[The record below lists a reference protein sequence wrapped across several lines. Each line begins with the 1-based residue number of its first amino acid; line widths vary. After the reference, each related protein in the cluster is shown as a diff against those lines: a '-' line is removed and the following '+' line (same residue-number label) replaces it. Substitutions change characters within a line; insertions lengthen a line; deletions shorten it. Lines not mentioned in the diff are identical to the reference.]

1 MAIRFGDTGA
11 HTWLSGSD
19 EGNLSIVGAI
29 TSSVVVEHSYEVSGA
44 ISTGAGLTASSGVTA
59 SYGHYNNLAIN
70 DGGTKSIRLQPD
82 GQLVMGGGGVL
93 TIAGGAAGTTCLS
106 ASGDVN
112 VVGNLFIEGTLN
124 STGAFAPSSL
134 SSSGDLNIVGNSFM
148 EGTLHVTGAV
158 SGAVGISG
166 VSISANNKA
175 VMLASGEISGSGPLN
190 IVGAATLESTLSV
203 TGAITTAAGVS
214 ASLGVSGAYGHFNTL
229 GINDGGT
236 NNIALGAGVLI
247 STGYFEISEMT
258 APGNPASNKG
268 RLYVADDS
276 GTTKLFFKDSAGTA
290 TNLLAGGSGAVSAVA
305 NGADNRVATF
315 SSGDALNGEANLT
328 FDGSKLAVA
337 GEISGSG
344 VLNVVGLATLEGALN
359 VTGAIT
365 TAAGL
370 TASAG
375 VSSSYAFVNN
385 LGVNDGGTKS
395 IRLQADGTSLFG
407 GKMTVSDEISGSG
420 VLNIVG
426 AATLES
432 TLNVTGA
439 ITTAAGLTASAGVT
453 ASYGHYNNLAINDG
467 GTKSIRL
474 QPNGQLI
481 MGGGGVLT
489 IAGGAAGTTCL
500 SASGDVNVVGNLFIE
515 GSLNSSGAFA
525 PSSLSSSGD
534 LNIVGNSF
542 MEGTL
547 HVTGA
552 ISGAVGI
559 SGVSISANDKAVM
572 LATGEISGSGPLN
585 IVGAATLESTLHVT
599 GAVSTAAGVTA
610 SLGVSASYGNFN
622 SLGINDGGA
631 NSVIVTGDGIVNAS
645 QRVTSA
651 LGVTGSSMLVN
662 GRIHLNANGNI
673 GGATSVSAS
682 LGITGSS
689 VRVNDTIHLNANGN
703 ITSVH
708 HIYPAADNTYDLGAA
723 GNRWRN
729 IYTGDLHLS
738 NESRGGGNEVDG
750 TWGSY
755 TIQEG
760 ENDLF
765 LINKRTGQKL
775 RFVTEEV

>member
-1 MAIRFGDTGA
+1 MAIRFGDNGA
-11 HTWLSGSD
+11 FTWLSGSD

-44 ISTGAGLTASSGVTA
+44 IS
-59 SYGHYNNLAIN
+59 
-70 DGGTKSIRLQPD
+70 
-82 GQLVMGGGGVL
+82 
-93 TIAGGAAGTTCLS
+93 
-106 ASGDVN
+106 
-112 VVGNLFIEGTLN
+112 
-124 STGAFAPSSL
+124 
-134 SSSGDLNIVGNSFM
+134 
-148 EGTLHVTGAV
+148 
-158 SGAVGISG
+158 
-166 VSISANNKA
+166 
-175 VMLASGEISGSGPLN
+175 
-190 IVGAATLESTLSV
+190 
-203 TGAITTAAGVS
+203 TAAGVS

-258 APGNPASNKG
+258 APGNPDSNKG

-375 VSSSYAFVNN
+375 VSSSYGFVNN
-385 LGVNDGGTKS
+385 LGVNQGGTKS
-395 IRLQADGTSLFG
+395 IQLL
-407 GKMTVSDEISGSG
+407 GSG
-420 VLNIVG
+420 L
-426 AATLES
+426 
-432 TLNVTGA
+432 
-439 ITTAAGLTASAGVT
+439 
-453 ASYGHYNNLAINDG
+453 LAI
-467 GTKSIRL
+467 I
-474 QPNGQLI
+474 
-481 MGGGGVLT
+481 
-489 IAGGAAGTTCL
+489 GGAAGTTCL
-500 SASGDVNVVGNLFIE
+500 SASGDVNVVGNSFIE
-515 GSLNSSGAFA
+515 GTLN
-525 PSSLSSSGD
+525 
-534 LNIVGNSF
+534 
-542 MEGTL
+542 
-547 HVTGA
+547 VTGA
-552 ISGAVGI
+552 I
-559 SGVSISANDKAVM
+559 
-572 LATGEISGSGPLN
+572 
-585 IVGAATLESTLHVT
+585 
-599 GAVSTAAGVTA
+599 STAAGVTA
-610 SLGVSASYGNFN
+610 SSGVSASYGNFN
-622 SLGINDGGA
+622 SVGINDGGT
-631 NSVIVTGDGIVNAS
+631 NSVIITGDGIVNAT

-651 LGVTGSSMLVN
+651 LGITGSSMLVN
-662 GRIHLNANGNI
+662 GKIHLNANANI
-673 GGATSVSAS
+673 GGVSSLSAS

-738 NESRGGGNEVDG
+738 NESRGGGNEIDG

-765 LINKRTGQKL
+765 LINKRTGKKL

>member
-1 MAIRFGDTGA
+1 MGIRFGDSGA
-11 HTWLSGSD
+11 FTWLSGSD

-44 ISTGAGLTASSGVTA
+44 ISTGAGVTASSGVTA

-166 VSISANNKA
+166 VSISANDKA

-203 TGAITTAAGVS
+203 TGAITTAAGIS

-258 APGNPASNKG
+258 APGNPDSNKG

-290 TNLLAGGSGAVSAVA
+290 TDLLAGGSGAVSAVA

-375 VSSSYAFVNN
+375 VSSSYGFVNN
-385 LGVNDGGTKS
+385 LGVNQGGTKS
-395 IRLQADGTSLFG
+395 IQLL
-407 GKMTVSDEISGSG
+407 GSG
-420 VLNIVG
+420 LLAIIGG
-426 AATLES
+426 AAGTTCLSASGDVNVVGKTFMENTLD
-432 TLNVTGA
+432 VTGA
-439 ITTAAGLTASAGVT
+439 VSVAAGLTASAGVSS
-453 ASYGHYNNLAINDG
+453 SYGFYNNLAINDG

-474 QPNGQLI
+474 QSNGQLI

-547 HVTGA
+547 NVTGA
-552 ISGAVGI
+552 I
-559 SGVSISANDKAVM
+559 
-572 LATGEISGSGPLN
+572 
-585 IVGAATLESTLHVT
+585 
-599 GAVSTAAGVTA
+599 STAAGVTA

-622 SLGINDGGA
+622 SVGINDGGT
-631 NSVIVTGDGIVNAS
+631 NSVIITGDGIVNAT

-689 VRVNDTIHLNANGN
+689 LRINDTIHLNANGN
-703 ITSVH
+703 ITSVYN
-708 HIYPAADNTYDLGAA
+708 IYPAADNSYDLGQP

-738 NESRGGGNEVDG
+738 NETRGGGNEVDG

>member
-1 MAIRFGDTGA
+1 MGIRFGDSGA
-11 HTWLSGSD
+11 FTWLSGSD

-44 ISTGAGLTASSGVTA
+44 ISTGAGVTASSGITA

-112 VVGNLFIEGTLN
+112 VVGNLFVEGTLN

-166 VSISANNKA
+166 VSISANDKA
-175 VMLASGEISGSGPLN
+175 VMTAAGEISGSGPLN

-203 TGAITTAAGVS
+203 TGAITTAAGIS

-247 STGYFEISEMT
+247 NTGYFEISEMS
-258 APGNPASNKG
+258 APGNPDSNKG

-375 VSSSYAFVNN
+375 VSSSYGFVNN
-385 LGVNDGGTKS
+385 LGVNQGGTKS
-395 IRLQADGTSLFG
+395 IQLL
-407 GKMTVSDEISGSG
+407 GSG
-420 VLNIVG
+420 LLAIIGG
-426 AATLES
+426 AAGTTCLSASGDVNVVGKTFMENTLD
-432 TLNVTGA
+432 VTGA
-439 ITTAAGLTASAGVT
+439 VSVAAGLTASAGVSS
-453 ASYGHYNNLAINDG
+453 SYGFYNNLAINDG

-474 QPNGQLI
+474 QSNGQLI

-547 HVTGA
+547 NVTGA
-552 ISGAVGI
+552 I
-559 SGVSISANDKAVM
+559 
-572 LATGEISGSGPLN
+572 
-585 IVGAATLESTLHVT
+585 
-599 GAVSTAAGVTA
+599 STAAGVTA
-610 SLGVSASYGNFN
+610 SSGVSASYGNFN
-622 SLGINDGGA
+622 SVGINDGGT
-631 NSVIVTGDGIVNAS
+631 NSVIITGDGIVNAT

-662 GRIHLNANGNI
+662 GKIHLNANGNI
-673 GGATSVSAS
+673 GGARSVSAS

-689 VRVNDTIHLNANGN
+689 LRINDTIHLNANGN
-703 ITSVH
+703 ITSVYN
-708 HIYPAADNTYDLGAA
+708 IYPAADNSYDLGQPS
-723 GNRWRN
+723 NRWRN

-738 NESRGGGNEVDG
+738 NETRGGGNEVDG

>member
-1 MAIRFGDTGA
+1 MGIRFGDSGA
-11 HTWLSGSD
+11 FTWLSGSD

-44 ISTGAGLTASSGVTA
+44 ISTGAGVTASSGITA

-112 VVGNLFIEGTLN
+112 VVGNLFVEGTLN

-166 VSISANNKA
+166 VSISANDKA

-203 TGAITTAAGVS
+203 TGAITTAAGIS

-247 STGYFEISEMT
+247 NTGYFEISEMS
-258 APGNPASNKG
+258 APGNPDSNKG

-315 SSGDALNGEANLT
+315 SSSDALNGEANLT

-375 VSSSYAFVNN
+375 VSSSYGFVNN
-385 LGVNDGGTKS
+385 LGVNQGGTKS
-395 IRLQADGTSLFG
+395 IQLL
-407 GKMTVSDEISGSG
+407 GSG
-420 VLNIVG
+420 LLAIIGG
-426 AATLES
+426 AAGTTCLSASGDVNVVGKTFMENTLD
-432 TLNVTGA
+432 VTGA
-439 ITTAAGLTASAGVT
+439 VSVAAGLTASAGVSS
-453 ASYGHYNNLAINDG
+453 SYGFYNNLAINDG

-474 QPNGQLI
+474 QSNGQLI

-547 HVTGA
+547 NVTGA
-552 ISGAVGI
+552 I
-559 SGVSISANDKAVM
+559 
-572 LATGEISGSGPLN
+572 
-585 IVGAATLESTLHVT
+585 
-599 GAVSTAAGVTA
+599 STAAGVTA
-610 SLGVSASYGNFN
+610 SSGVSASYGNFN
-622 SLGINDGGA
+622 SVGINDGGT
-631 NSVIVTGDGIVNAS
+631 NSVIITGDGIVNAT

-662 GRIHLNANGNI
+662 GKIHLNANGNI
-673 GGATSVSAS
+673 GGARSVSAS

-689 VRVNDTIHLNANGN
+689 LRINDTIHLNANGN
-703 ITSVH
+703 ITSVYN
-708 HIYPAADNTYDLGAA
+708 IYPAADNSYDLGQPS
-723 GNRWRN
+723 NRWRN

-738 NESRGGGNEVDG
+738 NETRGGGNEVDG

>member
-1 MAIRFGDTGA
+1 MGIRFGDSGA
-11 HTWLSGSD
+11 FTWLSGSD

-44 ISTGAGLTASSGVTA
+44 ISTGAGVTASSGITA

-112 VVGNLFIEGTLN
+112 VVGNLFVEGTLN

-166 VSISANNKA
+166 VSISANDKA
-175 VMLASGEISGSGPLN
+175 VMTAAGEISGSGPLN

-203 TGAITTAAGVS
+203 TGAITTAAGIS

-247 STGYFEISEMT
+247 NTGYFEISEMS

-315 SSGDALNGEANLT
+315 SSSDALNGEANLT

-375 VSSSYAFVNN
+375 VSSSYGFVNN
-385 LGVNDGGTKS
+385 LGVNQGGTKS
-395 IRLQADGTSLFG
+395 IQLL
-407 GKMTVSDEISGSG
+407 GSG
-420 VLNIVG
+420 LLAIIGG
-426 AATLES
+426 AAGTTCLSASGDVNVVGKTFMENTLD
-432 TLNVTGA
+432 VTGA
-439 ITTAAGLTASAGVT
+439 VSVAAGLTASAGVSS
-453 ASYGHYNNLAINDG
+453 SYGFYNNLAINDG

-474 QPNGQLI
+474 QSNGQLI

-547 HVTGA
+547 NVTGA
-552 ISGAVGI
+552 I
-559 SGVSISANDKAVM
+559 
-572 LATGEISGSGPLN
+572 
-585 IVGAATLESTLHVT
+585 
-599 GAVSTAAGVTA
+599 STAAGVTA
-610 SLGVSASYGNFN
+610 SSGVSASYGNFN
-622 SLGINDGGA
+622 SVGINDGGT
-631 NSVIVTGDGIVNAS
+631 NSVIITGDGIVNAT

-662 GRIHLNANGNI
+662 GKIHLNANGNI
-673 GGATSVSAS
+673 GGARSVSAS

-689 VRVNDTIHLNANGN
+689 LRINDTIHLNANGN
-703 ITSVH
+703 ITSVYN
-708 HIYPAADNTYDLGAA
+708 IYPAADNSYDLGQPS
-723 GNRWRN
+723 NRWRN

-738 NESRGGGNEVDG
+738 NETRGGGNEVDG

>member
-1 MAIRFGDTGA
+1 MAIRFGDNGA
-11 HTWLSGSD
+11 FTWLSGSD

-29 TSSVVVEHSYEVSGA
+29 TSSVVVEHSYQVSGA
-44 ISTGAGLTASSGVTA
+44 ISTAAGVTA
-59 SYGHYNNLAIN
+59 SQG
-70 DGGTKSIRLQPD
+70 
-82 GQLVMGGGGVL
+82 
-93 TIAGGAAGTTCLS
+93 LS
-106 ASGDVN
+106 ASYTSLATLT
-112 VVGNLFIEGTLN
+112 VGNGNTN
-124 STGAFAPSSL
+124 S
-134 SSSGDLNIVGNSFM
+134 IFM
-148 EGTLHVTGAV
+148 QN
-158 SGAVGISG
+158 G
-166 VSISANNKA
+166 V
-175 VMLASGEISGSGPLN
+175 M
-190 IVGAATLESTLSV
+190 AT
-203 TGAITTAAGVS
+203 
-214 ASLGVSGAYGHFNTL
+214 
-229 GINDGGT
+229 
-236 NNIALGAGVLI
+236 
-247 STGYFEISEMT
+247 TGYFDITEMS
-258 APGNPASNKG
+258 APGSPSSNVG
-268 RLYVADDS
+268 RLFVADDS

-315 SSGDALNGEANLT
+315 SSSDALNGEANLT

-375 VSSSYAFVNN
+375 VSSSYGFVNN
-385 LGVNDGGTKS
+385 LGVNQGGTKS
-395 IRLQADGTSLFG
+395 IQLL
-407 GKMTVSDEISGSG
+407 GSG
-420 VLNIVG
+420 LLAIIGG
-426 AATLES
+426 AAGTTCLSASGDVNVVGKTFMENTLD
-432 TLNVTGA
+432 VTGA
-439 ITTAAGLTASAGVT
+439 VSVAAGLTASAGVSS
-453 ASYGHYNNLAINDG
+453 SYGFYNNLAINDG

-474 QPNGQLI
+474 QSNGQLI

-547 HVTGA
+547 NVTGA
-552 ISGAVGI
+552 I
-559 SGVSISANDKAVM
+559 
-572 LATGEISGSGPLN
+572 
-585 IVGAATLESTLHVT
+585 
-599 GAVSTAAGVTA
+599 STAAGVTA
-610 SLGVSASYGNFN
+610 SSGVSASYGNFN
-622 SLGINDGGA
+622 SVGINDGGT
-631 NSVIVTGDGIVNAS
+631 NSVIITGDGIVNAS

-651 LGVTGSSMLVN
+651 LGITGSSMLVN
-662 GRIHLNANGNI
+662 GKIHLNANANI
-673 GGATSVSAS
+673 GGVSSLSAS

-765 LINKRTGQKL
+765 LINKRTGKKL
-775 RFVTEEV
+775 RFVTEEIE